1 MDHIEP
7 LLNSLKD
14 LWNHEK
20 IRISFIDD
28 GSKDSTVAFLK
39 SKTSGYNNV
48 DIHHEESKQGYCFY
62 QETCKWRAIKKLS
75 EYGLWILMII

>member
-1 MDHIEP
+1 MNSKYILTISVATYNSMDHIEP

-39 SKTSGYNNV
+39 SKTS
-48 DIHHEESKQGYCFY
+48 
-62 QETCKWRAIKKLS
+62 AI
-75 EYGLWILMII
+75 IM